1 MLCHSLT
8 VFIRHLSF
16 SEAVP
21 CQLSLCDGAGA
32 VHCHRGY
39 DECIFS
45 IQVPAQRTKKIAKNR
60 HGLKHSRNIRQLAHQ
75 LSLNLHRRG
84 TLQPRTRNAQEG
96 ALAVLRGP
104 CDAAHRQPAA
114 TAYLQ
119 TLQPAAAAARDSPA
133 KALWNEQSAEGCDGS
148 QSWATD

>member
-39 DECIFS
+39 DECSFS
-45 IQVPAQRTKKIAKNR
+45 IQVPAQRTKKITKKITKNR
-60 HGLKHSRNIRQLAHQ
+60 DGLKHSRNISQLAHH
-75 LSLNLHRRG
+75 LSLNLHRLG
-84 TLQPRTRNAQEG
+84 TLLPGTRNAQEG

-148 QSWATD
+148 QS